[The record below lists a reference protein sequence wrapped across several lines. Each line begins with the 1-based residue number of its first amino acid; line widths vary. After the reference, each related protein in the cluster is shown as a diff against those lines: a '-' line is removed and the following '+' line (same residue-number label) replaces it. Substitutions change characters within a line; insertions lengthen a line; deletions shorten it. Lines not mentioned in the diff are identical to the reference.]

1 MKKIA
6 ASAAAIF
13 ISSAQLA
20 QAQQPIITDILWP
33 NISSYCTFQ
42 RTGQNFDYNNPDS
55 WRFVFFDNT
64 DTITGSNARYA
75 YIGLHHQ
82 VRQLEEIDTM
92 TSGEGE
98 LRSYR
103 TWGEPSYEVKVS
115 MIKGESG
122 GESTAYTGTI
132 SVSGPGGQ
140 EEVEFHGDCGV

>member
-1 MKKIA
+1 
-6 ASAAAIF
+6 
-13 ISSAQLA
+13 
-20 QAQQPIITDILWP
+20 
-33 NISSYCTFQ
+33 
-42 RTGQNFDYNNPDS
+42 
-55 WRFVFFDNT
+55 
-64 DTITGSNARYA
+64 
-75 YIGLHHQ
+75 
-82 VRQLEEIDTM
+82 M

-103 TWGEPSYEVKVS
+103 TWGEPSYDVKVS